1 MPFTKICL
9 GIKISQRQRFIPV
22 ENSLYSLIADGKYWR
37 TSLGRNTWKSLIG
50 TQASLQRKCN
60 KEGFNVVTSV
70 VHSKARIGVIA
81 NEQTNCNS
89 CDSRIDFGTGGF
101 PDDSNTCG
109 NITQDGLRAVNGNK
123 KINGILLDP
132 VMDCCDNLKKIF
144 LVCVLLFYLLCT
156 CDAKV
161 IDILKKNRYY
171 WNFPRYLELLRRQN
185 MTKLNKEP
193 KIRKTKTWAT

>member
-9 GIKISQRQRFIPV
+9 GTKIDQRQRFIPV

-70 VHSKARIGVIA
+70 AHSKARIGVIA
-81 NEQTNCNS
+81 NEQTNWNS
-89 CDSRIDFGTGGF
+89 CDSRTGFGTEGF

-109 NITQDGLRAVNGNK
+109 NIAQDRLRAVNGNK
-123 KINGILLDP
+123 RIKAVGYYLIQWWIVVIIWKKCFWCVCFFFIFYVRVTQKLSTFSKRTVTIEIFHGI
-132 VMDCCDNLKKIF
+132 
-144 LVCVLLFYLLCT
+144 
-156 CDAKV
+156 
-161 IDILKKNRYY
+161 
-171 WNFPRYLELLRRQN
+171 
-185 MTKLNKEP
+185 
-193 KIRKTKTWAT
+193 